1 MHLRV
6 IRAASMTAALA
17 QLRAELGEDAV
28 ILSTRRV
35 AEGVEVA
42 AASEPPEDE
51 FGDGFVALPP
61 LAPPVAEPP
70 PPAPAPA
77 PLIDAARAAALAWH
91 GVPDVLHEGLADPD
105 LAGALAH
112 AYRFEKLP
120 VGRVPLL
127 LAGPP
132 GAGKTLTIAKLAARL
147 CMDGLRPMVITA
159 DGARAGAVEQLAA
172 FTRLLDLDLVVA
184 PHPATLAKA
193 ILRRDPARPVLIDGP
208 GMDALD
214 ATEDE
219 ILRALAA
226 ASGAT
231 IALVLPANL
240 DPHEAADIAHAHAEA
255 GATHF
260 VATRLDRARR
270 LGAVLTAGTQLAIA
284 EAGTG
289 PGVADGLAAPDPKAL
304 ADRLLQAALI
314 GASA

>member
-17 QLRAELGEDAV
+17 KVRAELGEDAV

-42 AASEPPEDE
+42 AASEPPADD
-51 FGDGFVALPP
+51 FDDGFEELPP
-61 LAPPVAEPP
+61 LASPAPP
-70 PPAPAPA
+70 PPVLPPAPM
-77 PLIDAARAAALAWH
+77 LDAARAAALAWH
-91 GVPDVLHEGLADPD
+91 GVPDVLHESLADPD
-105 LAGALAH
+105 LAGALAQS
-112 AYRFEKLP
+112 YRFEKLP

-193 ILRRDPARPVLIDGP
+193 IMRRDPARPVLIDGP

-226 ASGAT
+226 ASGAA

-289 PGVADGLAAPDPKAL
+289 PGVADGLADPDPKAL

-314 GASA
+314 GAPA

>member
-17 QLRAELGEDAV
+17 KVRAELGEDAV

-42 AASEPPEDE
+42 AASEPPADD
-51 FGDGFVALPP
+51 FDDGFEELPP
-61 LAPPVAEPP
+61 LASPAPP
-70 PPAPAPA
+70 PPAQAPA
-77 PLIDAARAAALAWH
+77 PMLDAARAAALAWH
-91 GVPDVLHEGLADPD
+91 GVPDVLHESLADPD
-105 LAGALAH
+105 LAGALAQ

-226 ASGAT
+226 ASGAA

-289 PGVADGLAAPDPKAL
+289 PGVADGLADPDPKAL

-314 GASA
+314 GAPA